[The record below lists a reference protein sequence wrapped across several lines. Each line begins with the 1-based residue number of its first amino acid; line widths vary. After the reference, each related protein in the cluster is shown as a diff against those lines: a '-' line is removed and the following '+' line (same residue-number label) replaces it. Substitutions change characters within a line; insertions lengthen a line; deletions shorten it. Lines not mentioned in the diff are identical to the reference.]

1 MARLAFSNPFSLPQA
16 QSRQDIAPFKL
27 PWLRHISKPE
37 LEPSAV
43 TSVSDQ
49 DDEME
54 EGEIKRIDP
63 GADAVRS
70 ERELDPPGEAGLY
83 D

>member
-1 MARLAFSNPFSLPQA
+1 
-16 QSRQDIAPFKL
+16 
-27 PWLRHISKPE
+27 
-37 LEPSAV
+37 
-43 TSVSDQ
+43 
-49 DDEME
+49 ME